1 MLCNTNALQ
10 CQCQCSATYCFT
22 MYVGKYICEGCQ
34 RALLVFQNL
43 ANCKSNLALPLLGH
57 S

>member
-1 MLCNTNALQ
+1 MLCNANVNALRHN
-10 CQCQCSATYCFT
+10 CFT